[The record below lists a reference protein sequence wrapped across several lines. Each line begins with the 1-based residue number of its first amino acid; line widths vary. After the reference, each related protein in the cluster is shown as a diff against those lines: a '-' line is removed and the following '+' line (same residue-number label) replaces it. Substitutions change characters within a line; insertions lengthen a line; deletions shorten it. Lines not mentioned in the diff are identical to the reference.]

1 MPMSLDLKLTVL
13 GITALLVSAAASAEL
28 YQWKD
33 AKGKIIY
40 SDRPPVESQKALTVD
55 EVENGKKPEPPSE
68 LAREEAR
75 QKKAKESNKRLVK
88 WRCAELEKQHASL
101 LKEYQSAQTS
111 SANKAAA
118 LKIDIENHQDSID
131 RMCK

>member
-1 MPMSLDLKLTVL
+1 MNLDSK
-13 GITALLVSAAASAEL
+13 ITMFAIMLLLVPTLAGAEL

-33 AKGKIIY
+33 PKGKVIY
-40 SDRPPVESQKALTVD
+40 SDRPPVDSQKALTVD
-55 EVENGKKPEPPSE
+55 EVENGKKPEPLSE

-75 QKKAKESNKRLVK
+75 KKKAKESNRRLVK
-88 WRCAELEKQHASL
+88 WRCTELMKQHETL
-101 LKEYQSAQTS
+101 LKEYKNAQTS

-118 LKIDIENHQDSID
+118 LKMDIENHQDTID